1 MDRLN
6 GYSMRQQPR
15 EGQKIDAEVVAA
27 VKKGERAAFEL
38 IVRSFQP
45 ELLRAAYN
53 QLGRIEHAEEVVQET
68 FVSVFKSIDTYDLRY
83 SFRTWI
89 WTILINQCRQ
99 RYKRLKRL
107 PKTDGGIQSSD
118 AQSEWN
124 LAECRSG
131 DPQQAAQ
138 KNERNEQLRRIL
150 NELPEVQATAL
161 RLRFFGS
168 LKFQEIADS
177 MGCSLSSAKNRV
189 KLGLQALSQVLTNSD
204 LIVGENER

>member
-1 MDRLN
+1 
-6 GYSMRQQPR
+6 MRQQSSEDP
-15 EGQKIDAEVVAA
+15 KIDADVIDS

-45 ELLRAAYN
+45 ELLRAAYSH
-53 QLGRIEHAEEVVQET
+53 LGKVEHAEEVVQET
-68 FVSVFKSIDTYDLRY
+68 FVNVFKSIHTFDQRF

-99 RYKRLKRL
+99 RYKRLQRF

-118 AQSEWN
+118 AKTEWDT
-124 LAECRSG
+124 AECNLL
-131 DPQQAAQ
+131 DPQKAAQ
-138 KNERNEQLRRIL
+138 LSERNEQLRQIL
-150 NELPEVQATAL
+150 GNLPEVQATAL